1 MSGRRYTSL
10 SELDESSPSHGG
22 GSGVGTIG
30 GMDRTPAE
38 LDFSDRAEDKAT
50 RFKIMLRAVLGELIC
65 TTTFLFTALG
75 AVINLKRSYPNDV
88 SLFPIAMS
96 FGLAAVGNIYAFA
109 EVSGA
114 VCSSDLHCYSYPRCW
129 LVAKSSVSVRIGHAV
144 CVCMYV

>member
-1 MSGRRYTSL
+1 MSGRRYASL
-10 SELDESSPSHGG
+10 SELDESSSSHGG
-22 GSGVGTIG
+22 GSSVGTIG
-30 GMDRTPAE
+30 GMDRTPE

-50 RFKIMLRAVLGELIC
+50 RFRIMLRAVLGELIC

-114 VCSSDLHCYSYPRCW
+114 VRCSCTL
-129 LVAKSSVSVRIGHAV
+129 
-144 CVCMYV
+144 

>member
-1 MSGRRYTSL
+1 
-10 SELDESSPSHGG
+10 
-22 GSGVGTIG
+22 
-30 GMDRTPAE
+30 MDRTPAE

-50 RFKIMLRAVLGELIC
+50 RFRIMLRAVLGELIC

-114 VCSSDLHCYSYPRCW
+114 VRTTLAISINAAPTSAEYFSNWDSIL
-129 LVAKSSVSVRIGHAV
+129 K
-144 CVCMYV
+144 